1 MAVLTGKQPLYSQL
15 ANTLREHIENDLE
28 PDDLIPSERDLSER
42 YGLSRTTVRL
52 ALKELERIGLIYRQ
66 HGRGTFV
73 ADQSGRVT
81 DLAGGYSFSDQQRD
95 LGRKPKTVI
104 LEFEVVEAN
113 KFLAQH
119 MHLTLGDKVFRI
131 KRLRLA
137 DNVPMMIE
145 NTFIPVSQ
153 FLSFTREKLEENSLY
168 HIMETEYNVVI
179 SYAEEEFKASIAKQS
194 DAEQLGIPEGAPVL
208 NLERTTYSDQN
219 VIVEFTLSVA
229 RADQFHY
236 KITHVR
242 S

>member
-73 ADQSGRVT
+73 ADQ
-81 DLAGGYSFSDQQRD
+81 QRD

-145 NTFIPVSQ
+145 NTFVPVSQ

-179 SYAEEEFKASIAKQS
+179 RYAEEEFKASIAKQS
-194 DAEQLGIPEGAPVL
+194 DAEQLDIPEGAPVL